1 MPVQDLQRSPMM
13 KHLLQALERGED
25 IGHYGRLVFVMVG
38 QYFLSEGELIEL
50 LAKDP
55 DCDEEKAAGIL
66 RQVKAHGYSPPK
78 PDRIL
83 AWMSEQEFPI
93 CDTADHDKDTC
104 NVYKSLKFPP
114 EVYERIASYYQGSRK
129 SS

>member
-1 MPVQDLQRSPMM
+1 MG
-13 KHLLQALERGED
+13 GED